1 MKLYGVKTNANV
13 KKAIKFCED
22 NAIDC
27 EFVDLKNQNVDPEKI
42 NFWLNFC
49 DVKTIFNTHSTKYKE
64 LSDKNISDAS
74 KIEMMAQ
81 DASTIKTPII
91 EHGLGGEVKITF
103 GFDEDE
109 YNTTF
114 LAK

>member
-1 MKLYGVKTNANV
+1 MKLYGIKTNANV

-22 NAIDC
+22 NAIMF
-27 EFVDLKNQNVDPEKI
+27 EFIDLKNRNIDAEKI

-64 LSDKNISDAS
+64 LSDKNISDEA

-81 DASTIKTPII
+81 DSSTIKTPVI
-91 EHGLGGEVKITF
+91 EHGLGGEVKLAF

-109 YNTTF
+109 YKATF